1 MSKWL
6 YLNVG
11 YSIQKVAYRGKN
23 AGYVK
28 AIKGEHNLTEKRVK
42 YINSN
47 GYGITGFAFYWVKE
61 WFGFPCIFIKCEKEK
76 DNNFLFEIKNYGE

>member
-6 YLNVG
+6 YQNVG

-28 AIKGEHNLTEKRVK
+28 AIKGEHNLTEKR
-42 YINSN
+42 
-47 GYGITGFAFYWVKE
+47 
-61 WFGFPCIFIKCEKEK
+61 
-76 DNNFLFEIKNYGE
+76 FEIKDNLDGFVLC